1 MKLSGRKRRS
11 MLYETDYG
19 YEEES
24 YEEWYDGWYDHNED
38 RTEDVWE
45 GVYD

>member
-1 MKLSGRKRRS
+1 

-24 YEEWYDGWYDHNED
+24 YEEWQEHWYDFNDD
-38 RTEDVWE
+38 RTEE
-45 GVYD
+45 EYD

>member
-1 MKLSGRKRRS
+1 

-24 YEEWYDGWYDHNED
+24 YEEWYDGWYMFNED

-45 GVYD
+45 GADD